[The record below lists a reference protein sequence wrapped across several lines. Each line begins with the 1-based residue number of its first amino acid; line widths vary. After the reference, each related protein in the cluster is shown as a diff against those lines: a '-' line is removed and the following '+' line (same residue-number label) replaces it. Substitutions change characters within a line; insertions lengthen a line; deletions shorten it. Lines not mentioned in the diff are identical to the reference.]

1 MQAVKEMP
9 KGTCH
14 GEKRR
19 GESVGDRKMRGQ
31 KKPDLGE
38 ARIKGKSTQVRK
50 LVRMK
55 SCREII

>member
-1 MQAVKEMP
+1 MP